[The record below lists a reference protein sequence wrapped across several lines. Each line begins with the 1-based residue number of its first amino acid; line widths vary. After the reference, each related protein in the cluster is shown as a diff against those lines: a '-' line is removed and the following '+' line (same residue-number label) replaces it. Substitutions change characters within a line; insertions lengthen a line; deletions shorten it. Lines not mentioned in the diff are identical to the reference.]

1 LASVPN
7 FRFAVSAPDVS
18 SRKEWDD
25 AVRGLESSGFDTVVV
40 ADHFTEGWTL
50 EPIVALTAAATATRT
65 IRLQTGVL
73 GNDYRHPVLV
83 HRMAATL
90 DQLSEGRFTLGIGA
104 GWLSSD
110 YHAAGLTLDGPSVR
124 VDRLEESVKVIKALF
139 TGRPVQFSGRYYQ
152 ISDLIGVPEPCQRPR
167 PPLMMGGGSPRVL
180 RLAGREADLVSIVAS
195 LKAGHTGAHS
205 ITDLRAEQVD
215 KKVAWIR
222 EGVAQRSRG
231 EPHEVTISINHWL
244 VRVAKTVQEG
254 QAFLERVASN
264 SGVDAALLAES
275 PAVLVGTVDQLVDTL
290 WERRERYGISHIQLD
305 AGFAPKNVETLVP
318 LVERLAGV

>member
-1 LASVPN
+1 VQK

-18 SRKEWDD
+18 SLKEWQA
-25 AVRGLESSGFDTVVV
+25 AVRSLESAGFDTVVV

-50 EPIVALTAAATATRT
+50 EPMIALTAAATATKT

-104 GWLSSD
+104 GWLTSD
-110 YHAAGLTLDGPSVR
+110 YRAAGLKLDEPSVR
-124 VDRLEESVKVIKALF
+124 LDRLEESVRVIKALF
-139 TGRPVQFSGRYYQ
+139 TGLPVHFAGHHYQ
-152 ISDLIGVPEPCQRPR
+152 IAGLVGVPQPCQRPR

-195 LKAGHTGAHS
+195 LKAGYTGAHS
-205 ITDLRAEQVD
+205 ITDLRAEQVE
-215 KKVAWIR
+215 KKVSWIR
-222 EGVAQRSRG
+222 EGFAQRSPD
-231 EPHEVTISINHWL
+231 EHEVTISINHWL
-244 VRVAKTVQEG
+244 VRVTGTVGE
-254 QAFLERVASN
+254 ARALLERVASS
-264 SGVDAALLAES
+264 SGVEADLLAES

-290 WERRERYGISHIQLD
+290 WERRERFGISHLQLD
-305 AGFAPKNVETLVP
+305 AGFAPKTVDPLVP
-318 LVERLAGV
+318 LVERLAGT